1 MVRCNMKKG
10 ENTKQFIVEKA
21 AEIFNQKGYSGG
33 TLQDIMEATGLQ
45 KGGVYR
51 HFENKDEIA
60 LEAFDFAFSIMEKRF
75 INVLNKEN
83 TAYGKLIA
91 IINVYTDII
100 ENPPLIGG
108 CPLLNTAIDSENTH
122 PLLKEKAIKAMDK
135 WINMIKSILSNGMTQ
150 NEFKNDIETDYIPS
164 FIISTIE
171 GAVMISRLYN
181 DSKHIKYACD
191 QLAEFVN
198 EKIKL

>member
-1 MVRCNMKKG
+1 MKKG

-33 TLQDIMEATGLQ
+33 SLTDIMEATGLQ

-60 LEAFDFAFSIMEKRF
+60 LEAFDYAFSLMEKRF

-83 TAYGKLIA
+83 TATGQLIA
-91 IINVYTDII
+91 IINVYNDII
-100 ENPPLIGG
+100 DNPPLLGG

-135 WINMIKSILSNGMTQ
+135 WINLIKSILSNGMTH
-150 NEFKNDIETDYIPS
+150 NEFKNDIEIDYIPS

-181 DSKHIKYACD
+181 DSKHIQYACN

>member
-1 MVRCNMKKG
+1 MKKG
-10 ENTKQFIVEKA
+10 ESTKQFIIEKA

-33 TLQDIMEATGLQ
+33 SLNDIMEATGLQ

-51 HFENKDEIA
+51 HFDNKDKIA
-60 LEAFDFAFSIMEKRF
+60 LEAFDFSFSLMEKRF
-75 INVLNKEN
+75 IDALNKEN

-91 IINVYTDII
+91 IINVYSDII

-108 CPLLNTAIDSENTH
+108 CPLLNTAIDSDNTH
-122 PLLKEKAIKAMDK
+122 PLLQEKARQAMNK
-135 WINMIKSILSNGMTQ
+135 WIDIIRRILNYGVSQ
-150 NEFKNDIETDYIPS
+150 NEFNNDIEIDYIPS
-164 FIISTIE
+164 YIISTIE

-181 DSKHIKYACD
+181 DSKHIKYACS

-198 EKIKL
+198 NKIKLKL